1 MVFLVAFIALLIQ
14 HNTHAP
20 AQINL
25 NTYYSN
31 KKGQI
36 CHLEW
41 SEVNGDLIKPIQEC
55 PIFDIIENLW
65 KKKRKLKPQA
75 IDKNWLTT
83 TMYNFFL

>member
-1 MVFLVAFIALLIQ
+1 MAKNPKNINGVSSCIALLIQ

-20 AQINL
+20 AQINP

-31 KKGQI
+31 EKGQI

-55 PIFDIIENLW
+55 PIFDIIENYE
-65 KKKRKLKPQA
+65 KKRGSWNPKQ
-75 IDKNWLTT
+75 
-83 TMYNFFL
+83 